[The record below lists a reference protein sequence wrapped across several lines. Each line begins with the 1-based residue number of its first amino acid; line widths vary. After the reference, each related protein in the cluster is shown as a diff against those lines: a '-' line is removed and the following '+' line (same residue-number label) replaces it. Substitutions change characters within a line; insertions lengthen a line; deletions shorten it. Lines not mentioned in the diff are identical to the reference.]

1 MLIRNRSH
9 RSHLLT
15 RGACGRRH
23 WEGQSTSAARVRSY
37 DATRRRQ
44 ARAGSRSLS
53 RRLRGTPDV
62 RLAARNVRRRA
73 AHTSAAP
80 RSTQSGRLA
89 GRLES
94 ARSRAPLIGVKRPEI
109 RFLHENSK
117 NIPAGSNPSK
127 RHLADRGIVVPSD
140 QERKTRPTTGIPIK
154 VVPGTW
160 VHSDRAEGT
169 GQAMSVGT
177 ELTWTYRRMD
187 RRSTRLQPFCSR
199 EAWPF
204 VVCSRHWADL
214 RAPVRNPGTRRR
226 SLTNDVV
233 VFTERHR
240 SG

>member
-1 MLIRNRSH
+1 MAVLKLGLSVFPLRPSLKRRKPIEAAPWSRPR
-9 RSHLLT
+9 
-15 RGACGRRH
+15 RG
-23 WEGQSTSAARVRSY
+23 
-37 DATRRRQ
+37 
-44 ARAGSRSLS
+44 LS
-53 RRLRGTPDV
+53 RGSSRPD
-62 RLAARNVRRRA
+62 
-73 AHTSAAP
+73 
-80 RSTQSGRLA
+80 
-89 GRLES
+89 
-94 ARSRAPLIGVKRPEI
+94 PLLPVIGVKRPEI